1 MPAHPGHVNDPEK
14 ILKFYLNQLEKLNKQ
29 NKGPWVTLDKDTIL
43 IKLLNFSN
51 RSLAMQI
58 RVPDLCEL
66 PSLMTNFNQLV
77 LREFEI
83 QKLYICFDLPLTTLN
98 RI

>member
-1 MPAHPGHVNDPEK
+1 M
-14 ILKFYLNQLEKLNKQ
+14 
-29 NKGPWVTLDKDTIL
+29 TLDKDTII

-58 RVPDLCEL
+58 RVPDLCDL
-66 PSLMTNFNQLV
+66 PGLMTNFNQLV

-83 QKLYICFDLPLTTLN
+83 LKMYMCFDLPLTTLN
-98 RI
+98 RIQAESISDLDNYLLAKSLATPDPFNAGSNHQQ